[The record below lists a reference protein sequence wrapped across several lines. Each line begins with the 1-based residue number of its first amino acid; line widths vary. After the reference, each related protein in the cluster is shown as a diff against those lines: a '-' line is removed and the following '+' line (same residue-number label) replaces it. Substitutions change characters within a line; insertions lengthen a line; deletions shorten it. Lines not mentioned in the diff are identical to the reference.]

1 MNATLAPPRQDLAR
15 LRAQIIA
22 AEARGDIA
30 LAARLFN
37 AYQAARAI
45 AVPRDARED
54 APAKARPC

>member
-1 MNATLAPPRQDLAR
+1 MTATLTQPRQDLAS
-15 LRAQIIA
+15 LRAQILA
-22 AEARGDIA
+22 AEERRDIA